1 MKGNEKL
8 LDTLNSL
15 LADELTAINQYMVHA
30 EVCDNWGYDKL
41 HEHFQKR
48 AIEEMKHAEKLI
60 SRIIFLEGHPIVSDL
75 RTIKIGDQVP
85 KQLANDLALEMGAIK
100 SYNAAVALAVAVS
113 DNATREMLESILKDE
128 DRHVDDIEE
137 RIDQIGQMGLQNFL
151 SEQIKG

>member
-1 MKGNEKL
+1 MKGDKKVIQH
-8 LDTLNSL
+8 LNKA
-15 LADELTAINQYMVHA
+15 LAVELTAINQYMVHSEMCA
-30 EVCDNWGYDKL
+30 NWGYDRL
-41 HEHFQKR
+41 HEAIEHR
-48 AIEEMKHAEKLI
+48 AIDEMKHAEKLI